1 MASTRNSARVG
12 ARTSSSRGPVI
23 EEIVPSSGWTED
35 SAGHYLLVDL
45 PEFKKEEVKL
55 QIDSYGRII
64 VKGERHPNE
73 RKRVRFHLTFPVPV
87 DSDTD
92 KVAGKFDAGILY
104 VTVPKRIT
112 QVNKESEG
120 VKAASSNVE
129 RAEENKRQEQAANGN
144 AERAEHEHREP
155 IADDN
160 VGRDHSQEDSNREQ
174 EVRRREN
181 SQIGEFSEGMFRKWE
196 HEPVVRNAVEVL
208 KKNKG
213 IVITAVIAFSLGIL
227 ISRRFQSSAP
237 S

>member
-1 MASTRNSARVG
+1 MASTRSSARVGAG
-12 ARTSSSRGPVI
+12 ARTSSSRGPVV

-92 KVAGKFDAGILY
+92 KVAGRFDAGILY
-104 VTVPKRIT
+104 VTVPK
-112 QVNKESEG
+112 VNKESEA
-120 VKAASSNVE
+120 VKAANGTVE

-144 AERAEHEHREP
+144 AEREEQHERQEP
-155 IADDN
+155 IVDDDN
-160 VGRDHSQEDSNREQ
+160 VGRDRIQEDSNREK
-174 EVRRREN
+174 EVKRIEN
-181 SQIGEFSEGMFRKWE
+181 AQIGEFSEGMLRKWE
-196 HEPVVRNAVEVL
+196 HEPMVRSVVEVFR
-208 KKNKG
+208 KNKG

-227 ISRRFQSSAP
+227 ISRKFQSSAP